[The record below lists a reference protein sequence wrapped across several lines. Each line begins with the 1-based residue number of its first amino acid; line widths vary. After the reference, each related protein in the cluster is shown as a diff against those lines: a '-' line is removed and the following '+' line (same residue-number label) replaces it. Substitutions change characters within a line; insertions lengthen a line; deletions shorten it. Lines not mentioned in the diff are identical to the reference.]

1 MVTTEYLRDENTHLL
16 FLLPGQSLSP
26 RAFWDFKLPDGKTHA
41 QYFVEAGID
50 VIMLDPYGYGKNP
63 KSMNYD
69 RIGYAYQI
77 NEVTDKITKKYETK
91 TILGF
96 SSTTAPA
103 LIASEHGFFNKVIIH
118 SPCVRD
124 EDRFYIRHGLMF
136 DTSMEK
142 LKTERIAKVS
152 DRLIPKS
159 NKLDGWEKAVLD
171 VIGKSEWSVP
181 AIVVYDINNYW
192 VYHKNHGFNPNN
204 IPPILVIKGEYDAE
218 MTGGGYDVFKKL
230 FPCFIEETIPNS
242 THFSMW
248 ENNSHETRRVIIN
261 WCLTNLPT

>member
-1 MVTTEYLRDENTHLL
+1 MYTKQLLSPDNKHLL

-26 RAFWDFKLPDGKTHA
+26 RAFWDFKLPDGKTHSE
-41 QYFVEAGID
+41 YFLEAGID
-50 VIMLDPYGYGKNP
+50 VILFDPVGYGKSDRSFP
-63 KSMNYD
+63 YD
-69 RIGYAYQI
+69 RHGFARQI
-77 NEVTDKITKKYETK
+77 NDITDGITKEYQSKV
-91 TILGF
+91 IFGF

-124 EDRFYIRHGLMF
+124 DERYYVSHGLTF
-136 DTSMEK
+136 DTSMER

-159 NKLDGWEKAVLD
+159 NKLDGWEQAVID
-171 VIGKSEWSVP
+171 VVGSDKWSVP
-181 AIVVYDINNYW
+181 ASVVYDINNYW
-192 VYHKNHGFNPNN
+192 SYHHSHGFNPNN

-218 MTGGGYDVFKKL
+218 MLGGGYEVFKGL
-230 FPCFIEETIPNS
+230 FSHFYEAVIPNS

-248 ENNSHETRRVIIN
+248 ENNSHLTRNTMIEYIRK
-261 WCLTNLPT
+261 